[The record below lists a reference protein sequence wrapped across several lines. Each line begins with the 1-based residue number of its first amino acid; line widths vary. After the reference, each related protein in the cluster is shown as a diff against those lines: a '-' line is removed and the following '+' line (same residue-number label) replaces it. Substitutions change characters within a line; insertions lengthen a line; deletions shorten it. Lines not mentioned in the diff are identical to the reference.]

1 MLLFS
6 QQVISDTLQPYGL
19 QHSRLPCPIPS
30 PRVCPSSCPLNQ
42 WSYPTMSSSVTL
54 FSFCLQSFPASR
66 SFPVSQLFAW
76 GGQSI
81 GDSASASVLQWV
93 FMVAFLY
100 SGLIDWFDLLT
111 VQETQESSPTLQLAS
126 INSLALSLL
135 YGSAFTSVHDYWKDH
150 SPDYIDLRQQSVV
163 FAF

>member
-1 MLLFS
+1 M
-6 QQVISDTLQPYGL
+6 SDSLQPYGL
-19 QHSRLPCPIPS
+19 EYSRLPCPLPS
-30 PRVCPSSCPLNQ
+30 PGVCPSSCPLNQ

-76 GGQSI
+76 SGQSM

-93 FMVAFLY
+93 FRVDFLY
-100 SGLIDWFDLLT
+100 SGLIDWFDLLA
-111 VQETQESSPTLQLAS
+111 VPETQESSPALQLAS
-126 INSLALSLL
+126 ISSLALSLL
-135 YGSAFTSVHDYWKDH
+135 YGAAFTSVRDYWEDH
-150 SPDYIDLRQQSVV
+150 SLDYIDLRQQSDV